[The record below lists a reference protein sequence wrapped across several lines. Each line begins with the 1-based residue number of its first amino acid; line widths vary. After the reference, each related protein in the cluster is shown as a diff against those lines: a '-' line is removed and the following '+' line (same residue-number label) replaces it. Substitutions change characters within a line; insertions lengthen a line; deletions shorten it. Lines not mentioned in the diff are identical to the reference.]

1 MTVNPMDRNDESLF
15 DNAMARY
22 QSGEEASKLIK
33 DFEEIT
39 SISPNQSAGWTCL
52 AWLQLLCNENQNAL
66 RSARVAVKLNP
77 QDPQSR
83 INLTI
88 ALLETNSKGVREHI
102 EFVKRALLIVPD
114 LEKELKDSLN
124 DGLNRKPNWNSLKK
138 IQSWLGF

>member
-1 MTVNPMDRNDESLF
+1 MTSTEESLF
-15 DNAMARY
+15 DKAMARY
-22 QSGEEASKLIK
+22 ESGEDAAVLIK
-33 DFEEIT
+33 DFESIT
-39 SISPNQSAGWTCL
+39 AAAPNQSAGWTCL
-52 AWLQLLCNENQNAL
+52 AWLQLLEEMPQEAL
-66 RSARVAVKLNP
+66 KSARIAVKLNP

-102 EFVKRALLIVPD
+102 EFVKRALLIVPE

-124 DGLNRKPNWNSLKK
+124 DGLNRKPNWNSMKK